1 MNKKAIA
8 ILGAI
13 FLLIVGTLGFLIY
26 SKYSGN
32 KTPTPTATSNNPGST
47 SDTPE
52 TVDTSSSTPEVVPQ
66 TGIIK
71 LTDDQVIS
79 PALFFNGGGVTY
91 FDRSGGLYQASL
103 QENGGQVAFTDKKK
117 LDIPVKRNIVKIL
130 WPSRGNDFIAQFVD
144 PSGNPAWSYFNSS
157 TQTYFDYP
165 AQVTAV
171 DWMPTGNKI
180 MYFWTENGK
189 TTLNL
194 SDPDTRNWQT
204 LADMWEND
212 DVLSVSPDGSQLLFY
227 EVANSKAINPIN
239 LVSVDGK
246 LWKGVVKTGFNFGVL
261 WSPDGQKF
269 LFAKKDFNTQKYQ
282 LWVYNLASEENKN
295 LGLFTTV
302 DKAVWSK
309 DSNVIFAAVP
319 NSGNTENG
327 GLTVDNFYRMDTS
340 TLDKKQYSQSAESS
354 IDGRDLF
361 LNSLDSKLFFRNAQD
376 GGLYYLDLTQ

>member
-1 MNKKAIA
+1 
-8 ILGAI
+8 
-13 FLLIVGTLGFLIY
+13 
-26 SKYSGN
+26 
-32 KTPTPTATSNNPGST
+32 
-47 SDTPE
+47 
-52 TVDTSSSTPEVVPQ
+52 
-66 TGIIK
+66 
-71 LTDDQVIS
+71 
-79 PALFFNGGGVTY
+79 
-91 FDRSGGLYQASL
+91 
-103 QENGGQVAFTDKKK
+103 
-117 LDIPVKRNIVKIL
+117 
-130 WPSRGNDFIAQFVD
+130 
-144 PSGNPAWSYFNSS
+144 
-157 TQTYFDYP
+157 
-165 AQVTAV
+165 
-171 DWMPTGNKI
+171 
-180 MYFWTENGK
+180 
-189 TTLNL
+189 
-194 SDPDTRNWQT
+194 
-204 LADMWEND
+204 MWEND

-340 TLDKKQYSQSAESS
+340 TLDKKQYPQSSESS